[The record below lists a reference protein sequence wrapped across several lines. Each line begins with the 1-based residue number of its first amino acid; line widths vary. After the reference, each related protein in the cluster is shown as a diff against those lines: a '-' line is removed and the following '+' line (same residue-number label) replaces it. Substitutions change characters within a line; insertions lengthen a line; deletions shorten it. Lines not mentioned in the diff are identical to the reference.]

1 MDTHL
6 LESLGLTKN
15 EALVYITL
23 VKTGSSKTGQL
34 LKESGINTGKIYDIL
49 NSLKKRGLVSETII
63 NKVKHFSASPSEK
76 LLEYINAKKEILKK
90 EENTVKSLIPQIEL
104 IRKSKT
110 ETTLTEVY
118 TGVNGFKSAIA
129 EANKTLNPRDEI
141 LAMGVRSSKGE
152 PFNTIWKQW
161 AKETLPK
168 NHERVLF
175 SEKGDFYEFK
185 LKSKYSKI
193 RLLESS
199 TPTAMTIFGKQS
211 ALILRYDEP
220 VRVIFIKDKMMVAT
234 FISLFEQLW
243 KIAK

>member
-90 EENTVKSLIPQIEL
+90 
-104 IRKSKT
+104 
-110 ETTLTEVY
+110 VY